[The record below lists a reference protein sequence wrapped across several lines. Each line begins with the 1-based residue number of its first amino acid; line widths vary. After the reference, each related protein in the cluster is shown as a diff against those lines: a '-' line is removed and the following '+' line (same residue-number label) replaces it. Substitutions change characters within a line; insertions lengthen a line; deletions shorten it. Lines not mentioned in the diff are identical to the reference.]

1 MGTRHLVCI
10 ADGQEVL
17 YSKYGQ
23 WDGYPDGV
31 GLSTVNWLDAHYG
44 AAKELLRERAKSIQV
59 IENLSDHAKEHG
71 VSITT
76 EGWIS
81 SADDGW
87 KEYFEAFPLMTRDTS
102 GADLLDAIAFGDKKG
117 LVSQDWGF
125 DFGFDS
131 LFCEWA
137 YVIDLSRDVLEVYQG
152 FQTKRHTQGR
162 WAALNPDHIENDEY
176 YPVKLVAEIP
186 IGSAEEM
193 QVPLLKVD
201 EEE

>member
-23 WDGYPDGV
+23 WDGYPAGV
-31 GLSTVNWLDAHYG
+31 GLSVANWLSDNYAG
-44 AAKELLRERAKSIQV
+44 AKELLRNRAKNIQL
-59 IENLSDHAKEHG
+59 IEDSGAHAKEHG
-71 VSITT
+71 VSITS

-81 SADDGW
+81 GDDKGW
-87 KEYFEAFPLMTRDTS
+87 EEYFQKFPLMTRDTS
-102 GADLLDAIAFGDKKG
+102 GAGLLEAIAFGPEES

-152 FQTKRHTQGR
+152 FQNERHTQGR
-162 WAALNPDHIENDEY
+162 WAALNPDHIENDTY

-186 IGSAEEM
+186 IEGVEQM
-193 QVPLLKVD
+193 KGPLLDLD
-201 EEE
+201 EE